1 MNRGKEICEK
11 LKSIRKSIAERYGIA
26 YEPAE
31 CNHQGDCAGTCPQ
44 CDAELKDLQLQLEKR
59 GIHII
64 DSMFKIEPPKST
76 FITFKKNID
85 RLEGFVCPSPG

>member
-44 CDAELKDLQLQLEKR
+44 CDAELKDLKLQL
-59 GIHII
+59 
-64 DSMFKIEPPKST
+64 
-76 FITFKKNID
+76 
-85 RLEGFVCPSPG
+85 